1 MVAELEAETPGATLA
16 YVETE
21 APVKTLADNCRGDGR
36 DRWCDIKEVKAKALV
51 QRPANTIRQL
61 KAKTS
66 SGTLHD
72 KEVKRLVN
80 MPADRQ
86 PELKAITVGNK
97 DGNVQAN
104 YCSILWRK
112 GKHKCSPRK
121 EATQRPMIE
130 ALHNTLP
137 KDGRRDTW

>member
-1 MVAELEAETPGATLA
+1 METD
-16 YVETE
+16 
-21 APVKTLADNCRGDGR
+21 APVKTLVDNCRGNGR
-36 DRWCDIKEVKAKALV
+36 DRWCDIKEVKAKVLV
-51 QRPANTIRQL
+51 QRPVHTIRQL

-80 MPADRQ
+80 MPADWQ

-112 GKHKCSPRK
+112 GKHNCSPRK
-121 EATQRPMIE
+121 EATQ
-130 ALHNTLP
+130 
-137 KDGRRDTW
+137 

>member
-1 MVAELEAETPGATLA
+1 M
-16 YVETE
+16 
-21 APVKTLADNCRGDGR
+21 
-36 DRWCDIKEVKAKALV
+36 KAKALV

-66 SGTLHD
+66 SDTLHD

-80 MPADRQ
+80 MPADRE
-86 PELKAITVGNK
+86 PEVKAITVGNK